1 MEIPTRRRNVNR
13 RRLLIIATL
22 ALILTLA
29 SLSAA
34 YAILFGWPDGD
45 DHPYV
50 GIMVADDADG
60 PAWRCSGTLI
70 SPTVFLTAGHCA
82 FEAEAARVWFDTDLT
97 DNEEYPFGGETS
109 VEGVAY
115 SHPNFDGTL
124 ALPNTSDVGVVILSE
139 PVFMDEYGT
148 LPDVGLADELNTAP
162 GSEAMLNIVG
172 YGRQL
177 VKPEYIAELVRHQA
191 TPMLVELDSAIS
203 GGYNIHLSS
212 NPGKGGGTG
221 GSCFGDSGGPALE
234 GVGSNVVV
242 GVGSFGIN
250 ANCRGVGYYYR
261 VDTEYAQAFIL
272 PFLEP

>member
-1 MEIPTRRRNVNR
+1 MKKRKL
-13 RRLLIIATL
+13 LLIVVVVL
-22 ALILTLA
+22 GLTLA
-29 SLSAA
+29 SLGAASA
-34 YAILFGWPDGD
+34 IVFGWPDGD

-50 GIMVADDADG
+50 GMMVADDAEG
-60 PAWRCSGTLI
+60 PAWRCTGTLI

-97 DNEEYPFGGETS
+97 DNEEYPFGGVTS
-109 VEGVAY
+109 VEGEAY
-115 SHPNFDGTL
+115 SHPSFDGTI
-124 ALPNTSDVGVVILSE
+124 ALPNTSDVGVIILSE
-139 PVFMDEYGT
+139 PVVMDEYGA
-148 LPDVGLADELNTAP
+148 LPEISLADELNTAP

-177 VKPEYIAELVRHQA
+177 VKPENIAELVRHQA
-191 TPMLVELDSAIS
+191 TPMLVELNGTTS

-221 GSCFGDSGGPALE
+221 GSCFGDSGGPALAAE
-234 GVGSNVVV
+234 GSNVVV
-242 GVGSFGIN
+242 GVGSFGVN

-261 VDTEYAQAFIL
+261 VDTEYAQEFIL